1 MNYPKS
7 KVDEH
12 IEAII
17 NNQEDDIQNH
27 NANMRSS
34 KKKGYL
40 NKLNIP
46 MMIDKNESEIEEIKC
61 RKILEEI

>member
-17 NNQEDDIQNH
+17 NNQEEEQNH